1 MNMRSVIL
9 VATILCSV
17 SAIAA
22 PSRASRVVQSEY
34 AIRLACGNEFF
45 SMADVR
51 ECLDKKEVESETHL
65 KRAEANLLRAIAKWD
80 IEPPYIAATKA
91 KLAAARKSF
100 ARYREDH
107 CAYAKS
113 VGGTAIGNALEMR
126 RAACVA
132 ELNNQRA
139 EQLRISAADGQFK

>member
-1 MNMRSVIL
+1 MRSVIFA
-9 VATILCSV
+9 ATILCSV
-17 SAIAA
+17 SAGAVPPRAA
-22 PSRASRVVQSEY
+22 QSEY
-34 AIRLACGNEFF
+34 DIRVACGNESF
-45 SMADVR
+45 SMAAVR
-51 ECLDKKEVESETHL
+51 ECLDKKEAESKAHL

-100 ARYREDH
+100 AKYRDDH

-132 ELNNQRA
+132 ELNNRRA

>member
-1 MNMRSVIL
+1 MNMRSVIFA
-9 VATILCSV
+9 ATILCSV
-17 SAIAA
+17 SASAA
-22 PSRASRVVQSEY
+22 PPRAAQSEY

-51 ECLDKKEVESETHL
+51 ECLDKKEVESETNL

-80 IEPPYIAATKA
+80 IEPPYIAASKA

-100 ARYREDH
+100 AKYREDQ

-139 EQLRISAADGQFK
+139 EQLRISAADSQFK

>member
-1 MNMRSVIL
+1 MRFIVFSAVIFL
-9 VATILCSV
+9 SL
-17 SAIAA
+17 SAGAA
-22 PSRASRVVQSEY
+22 PSRVVQNETEL
-34 AIRLACGNEFF
+34 RWACSNESA
-45 SMADVR
+45 SMAELR
-51 ECLDKKEVESETHL
+51 ECLDKKEVESEVTL
-65 KRAEANLLRAIAKWD
+65 KRAEANLLRAITRWD

-100 ARYREDH
+100 AKYREDH

-139 EQLRISAADGQFK
+139 EQLRISAADGQFKKID

>member
-1 MNMRSVIL
+1 MRSAIL
-9 VATILCSV
+9 AATILCGV
-17 SAIAA
+17 SANAA
-22 PSRASRVVQSEY
+22 PPRVVQSEY
-34 AIRLACGNEFF
+34 AIRVACSNESF
-45 SMADVR
+45 SMAAVR
-51 ECLDKKEVESETHL
+51 ECLDEKEVESEVTL
-65 KRAEANLLRAIAKWD
+65 KRAEAILLRAISKWD

>member
-1 MNMRSVIL
+1 MRSAIL
-9 VATILCSV
+9 AATILCGV
-17 SAIAA
+17 SASAA
-22 PSRASRVVQSEY
+22 PPRAAQSEY
-34 AIRLACGNEFF
+34 AIRVACSNESF
-45 SMADVR
+45 SMAAVR
-51 ECLDKKEVESETHL
+51 ECLDKKEVESEVTL
-65 KRAEANLLRAIAKWD
+65 KRAEANLLRAIARWD

-91 KLAAARKSF
+91 RLAAARKSF